1 MAVKARRGEPGARGS
16 AAGAGERREPLT
28 RQRVVDAALQI
39 MDAEGLEA
47 VTMRRVARTV
57 GVEAMSLYNHV
68 RDKDDLLQGVCDRVM
83 SGFDFPAAKGDW
95 DDRCRAAARSWRRLL
110 QAHPDVMRL
119 FAQTHGPSPTS
130 VESLRP
136 TEFALSLLKEA
147 GLSDRDTV
155 QAFHAFGG
163 YIQGFVMME
172 GGSIG
177 HGATAGRARKDITS
191 LPAEAFPCLQTMGQ
205 YFEECDADEQ
215 FEFGLDLLLGGLK
228 ARVAGAVPASAHG
241 DKRGLDADGARA
253 ES

>member
-1 MAVKARRGEPGARGS
+1 MGTRARHTDRRHRGVPPR
-16 AAGAGERREPLT
+16 ERREPLT
-28 RQRVVDAALQI
+28 RERVIDAALVI

-47 VTMRRVARTV
+47 VTMRRVARSV

-68 RDKDDLLQGVCDRVM
+68 RDKQDLLQGVCDRVM
-83 SGFDFPAAKGDW
+83 AGFDFPSPKGGW

-177 HGATAGRARKDITS
+177 HGPTAGDPHNTFATTVPS
-191 LPAEAFPCLQTMGQ
+191 ETFPCLQTMGQ

-215 FEFGLDLLLGGLK
+215 FEFGLDLLLAGLK
-228 ARVAGAVPASAHG
+228 AKTRTQAAVDSPLTSTEG
-241 DKRGLDADGARA
+241 
-253 ES
+253 